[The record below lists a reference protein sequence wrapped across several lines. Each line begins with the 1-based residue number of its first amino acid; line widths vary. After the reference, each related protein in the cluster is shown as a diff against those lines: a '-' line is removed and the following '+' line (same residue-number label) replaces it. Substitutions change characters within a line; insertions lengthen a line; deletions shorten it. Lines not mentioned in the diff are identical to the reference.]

1 MKFKIEKSEFING
14 LQAVQNVVGS
24 NSTLPI
30 LSNVLLRANKNELQL
45 ITTDLDVA
53 VLCKLEA
60 EVEKTGSTTIPVRRL
75 FNIVRELPGTEIEI
89 EVNDKDVSKIISGSS
104 KFTLNGLSEDEF
116 PPIPKVESKFS
127 HTMKQILFKEMLSM
141 VQYAASDDETRPA
154 LNGVYLSFKE
164 EKFSMVATDGRRL
177 ALIEQEVELPSDTN
191 INMILPTK
199 AVNELHHTLG
209 GGEEDEVKINA
220 TDKQIFFEFGN
231 VLVSSKLIDGTYPN
245 YEQVM
250 PDNNDTRITIE
261 RESMLFAL
269 KRASLLSVD
278 SSSAVK
284 LTFADNRITVLMSN
298 PEVGE
303 AKETIPVKYDG
314 KELSIA
320 FNPDFM
326 IEPLKNI
333 SEDEVYLELM
343 DEMSPGVLKCSLPF
357 VYVLMPVRIS

>member
-1 MKFKIEKSEFING
+1 MKFKIEKSVFLNG
-14 LQAVQNVVGS
+14 LQTVQNVVGS

-30 LSNVLLRANKNELQL
+30 LANVLLRANKKELL
-45 ITTDLDVA
+45 LTTTDLDVT
-53 VLCKLEA
+53 VSCTLEA

-75 FNIVRELPGTEIEI
+75 ASIIRELSGSDVDL
-89 EVNDKDVSKIISGSS
+89 EVNDKDIAKISCGSS
-104 KFTLNGLSEDEF
+104 KFMLNGLSEDEF
-116 PPIPKVESKFS
+116 PPTPKVDAKFNYN
-127 HTMKQILFKEMLSM
+127 MKQNAFKEMLSM
-141 VQYAASDDETRPA
+141 VQYAASADETRQS
-154 LNGVYLSFKE
+154 LNGVFLSFKE
-164 EKFSMVATDGRRL
+164 DKFSMVATDGRRL
-177 ALIEQEVELPSDTN
+177 ALIEQEVELPGDTAVS
-191 INMILPTK
+191 MILPTK

-209 GGEEDEVKINA
+209 DDEDVKINA

-231 VLVSSKLIDGTYPN
+231 VSISSKLIEGTYPN

-261 RESMLFAL
+261 RESLLSAL

-303 AKETIPVKYDG
+303 ARETIPVKYEG

-333 SEDEVYLELM
+333 SDDEVFLELM

>member
-1 MKFKIEKSEFING
+1 MKFKIEKSVFLNG
-14 LQAVQNVVGS
+14 LQTVQNVVGS

-30 LSNVLLRANKNELQL
+30 LSNVLLRANKKELL
-45 ITTDLDVA
+45 LTTTDLDVT
-53 VLCKLEA
+53 VSCTLEA
-60 EVEKTGSTTIPVRRL
+60 DVEKSGSTTIPVRRL
-75 FNIVRELPGTEIEI
+75 ASIIRELSGSDIDL
-89 EVNDKDVSKIISGSS
+89 EVNDKDISKISCGSS
-104 KFTLNGLSEDEF
+104 KFMLNGLSEDEF
-116 PPIPKVESKFS
+116 PPTPKVEAKFS
-127 HTMKQILFKEMLSM
+127 YNMKQNAFKEMLSM
-141 VQYAASDDETRPA
+141 VQYAASADETRQS
-154 LNGVYLSFKE
+154 LNGVFLSFKE
-164 EKFSMVATDGRRL
+164 DKFSMVATDGRRL
-177 ALIEQEVELPSDTN
+177 ALIEQEVELPGDTAVS
-191 INMILPTK
+191 MILPTK

-209 GGEEDEVKINA
+209 DDEDVKINA

-231 VLVSSKLIDGTYPN
+231 VSVSSKLIEGTYPN

-261 RESMLFAL
+261 RESLLSAL

-303 AKETIPVKYDG
+303 ARETIPVKYEG

-333 SEDEVYLELM
+333 SDDEVFLELM

>member
-1 MKFKIEKSEFING
+1 MKFKIEKSVFLNG

-30 LSNVLLRANKNELQL
+30 LSNVLLRANKTELL
-45 ITTDLDVA
+45 LTTTDLDVT
-53 VLCKLEA
+53 VSCNLEA
-60 EVEKTGSTTIPVRRL
+60 DVEQPGSTTLPVRRL
-75 FNIVRELPGTEIEI
+75 FSIIRELSGADVAL
-89 EVNDKDVSKIISGSS
+89 EVNDKDVATIKSGSS
-104 KFTLNGLSEDEF
+104 KFTLNGISEDEF
-116 PPIPKVESKFS
+116 PPTPKVESKFS
-127 HTMKQILFKEMLSM
+127 YNMQQNLFKEMLSM
-141 VQYAASDDETRPA
+141 VQYAASTDETRQS
-154 LNGVYLSFKE
+154 LNGVFLKFNA
-164 EKFSMVATDGRRL
+164 EKFAMVATDGRRL
-177 ALIEQEVELPSDTN
+177 ALIEQEVELPSDTDVK
-191 INMILPTK
+191 MILPTK

-209 GGEEDEVKINA
+209 DDEEVKINS

-231 VLVSSKLIDGTYPN
+231 VSVSSKLIDGTYPN

-261 RESMLFAL
+261 RESLLFAL

-303 AKETIPVKYDG
+303 ARETIPIKYEG
-314 KELSIA
+314 KEISIA

-333 SEDEVYLELM
+333 SEDEVFFELF